1 MESAFLLLAPHVA
14 VAQTGDFESRVNELS
29 GSLSD
34 SVQPAAFVSTRT
46 CKECANKVSCSSCG
60 SCSHCCTCGK
70 LLHRWTRLWDG
81 GFDVGLNGAAG
92 NSQDLNIIVGFDAK
106 RKSGLNTV
114 STELDYFLTQEDSD
128 VTKNRLY
135 ALGQYERDIPNSAW
149 NWFSDAWYEFDQFKD
164 YDSRIGLHV
173 GAGALLRETD
183 RFTLKGRI
191 GVGTSKEFGSADDEW
206 SPEGLAG
213 LKYERKLT
221 DRQKL
226 TARVDYY
233 PDVGNLSSF
242 RFNAKANWV
251 LLIDEEM
258 NLSLKIGAYDRY
270 DSTPSSG
277 DQPNDIDYWI
287 SLHWG
292 F

>member
-1 MESAFLLLAPHVA
+1 M
-14 VAQTGDFESRVNELS
+14 
-29 GSLSD
+29 
-34 SVQPAAFVSTRT
+34 
-46 CKECANKVSCSSCG
+46 
-60 SCSHCCTCGK
+60 
-70 LLHRWTRLWDG
+70 
-81 GFDVGLNGAAG
+81 
-92 NSQDLNIIVGFDAK
+92 
-106 RKSGLNTV
+106 
-114 STELDYFLTQEDSD
+114 
-128 VTKNRLY
+128 
-135 ALGQYERDIPNSAW
+135 
-149 NWFSDAWYEFDQFKD
+149 
-164 YDSRIGLHV
+164 
-173 GAGALLRETD
+173 
-183 RFTLKGRI
+183 
-191 GVGTSKEFGSADDEW
+191 
-206 SPEGLAG
+206 AG
-213 LKYERKLT
+213 LKGERKLT

-242 RFNAKANWV
+242 RFHAKANWV